1 MRISKEALL
10 IVLAFTVPFVV
21 EFRTVLAWFNVELTV
36 FESLLLGAALIV
48 AILVWAL
55 FPQDSSRDTD
65 ASGSS

>member
-21 EFRTVLAWFNVELTV
+21 EFRTVLAWFNIELTV
-36 FESLLLGAALIV
+36 FESLLLAAALIV

-55 FPQDSSRDTD
+55 SPQDSSRDAD
-65 ASGSS
+65 ASGSR